1 MQPPVRPATTLKVG
15 IIDVFADA
23 ALEGNPL
30 ARVDGADGLTDVQMR
45 RIAGEFNQAETKI
58 RYRSSRA

>member
-1 MQPPVRPATTLKVG
+1 LKAG

-30 ARVDGADGLTDVQMR
+30 AMVDGADRLTDVQMR
-45 RIAGEFNQAETKI
+45 RVAGEFNQAETKI
-58 RYRSSRA
+58 RYRSRPLR